1 MLPWNFDLESLFT
14 SAQILMILICDNL
27 QMFYDELYVKYPIL
41 GIGLHYKTPSSSF
54 ESRSSAKPRSRFM
67 RGRDPRTSTS
77 SALSLHICTVMAVKE
92 KTTVVRV
99 CPSSW
104 LKVSKGELTVVMLFS
119 FRHRKVGKE
128 GKTELKYWQDK
139 R

>member
-54 ESRSSAKPRSRFM
+54 ESRSSAKPRSRYM

-104 LKVSKGELTVVMLFS
+104 LKVSKGNSRRWCCFHLDTGRLAKKG
-119 FRHRKVGKE
+119 R
-128 GKTELKYWQDK
+128 LK
-139 R
+139 